1 MPQRAD
7 LRRATSSSGPRR
19 NRIATPTWADE
30 IFGKH
35 NSAAVM
41 KRLSKQIS
49 LALRKPRSQ
58 GMELYSTNPPRNC
71 AWSEANT
78 KSMTAA
84 SIHPA

>member
-1 MPQRAD
+1 
-7 LRRATSSSGPRR
+7 
-19 NRIATPTWADE
+19 
-30 IFGKH
+30 
-35 NSAAVM
+35 M